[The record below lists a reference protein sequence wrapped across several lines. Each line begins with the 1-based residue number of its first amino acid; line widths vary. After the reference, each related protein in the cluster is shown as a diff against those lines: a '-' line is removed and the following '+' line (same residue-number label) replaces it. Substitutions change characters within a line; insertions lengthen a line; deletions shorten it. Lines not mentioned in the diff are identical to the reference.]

1 MPSITYITV
10 DDQPRTLDV
19 ANGVSVMQ
27 GAVNGGIEGIDADC
41 GGSAACA
48 TCHVHVAREWIK
60 RLPARSENES
70 SMLDFAVNADES
82 SRLSCQIV
90 VNDDLNGLVVHVPA
104 TQP

>member
-10 DDQPRTLDV
+10 DDQPHTLEV
-19 ANGVSVMQ
+19 PNGVSVMQ

-60 RLPARSENES
+60 RLPQRSDNES
-70 SMLDFAVNADES
+70 SMLELAVDADES

-90 VNDDLNGLVVHVPA
+90 VNDDLNGLVVRVPA
-104 TQP
+104 TQR